1 MSPTAAAE
9 ITPKSKNQG
18 EGTTCSAGC
27 CPWGWLD
34 TKSLGSLWMICKTKA
49 MAQADRQPKTVS
61 RLEIANARV
70 SAAERAH
77 LHQVARD
84 RSTTLSG
91 LIRQAL
97 RNDGAM
103 PAD

>member
-1 MSPTAAAE
+1 M
-9 ITPKSKNQG
+9 
-18 EGTTCSAGC
+18 
-27 CPWGWLD
+27 
-34 TKSLGSLWMICKTKA
+34 GSVWMICKTKA
-49 MAQADRQPKTVS
+49 MAQADRQEKTVS

-77 LHQVARD
+77 LHAVARD

-97 RNDGAM
+97 RDAGAM
-103 PAD
+103 PAE